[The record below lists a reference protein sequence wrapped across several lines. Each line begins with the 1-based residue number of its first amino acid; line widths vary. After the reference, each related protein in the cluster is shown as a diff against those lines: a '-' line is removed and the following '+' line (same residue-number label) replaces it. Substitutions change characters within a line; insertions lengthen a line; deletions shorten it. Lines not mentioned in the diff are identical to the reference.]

1 MYSDLL
7 LGRDRAN
14 DMTGFNKGIVVVFGM
29 CPPCTLREFYE
40 LDPELSCPT
49 HFMRGT
55 AEDIWGEEADPYGVM
70 RTTAVYWTD
79 HQDKRTC

>member
-1 MYSDLL
+1 M
-7 LGRDRAN
+7 
-14 DMTGFNKGIVVVFGM
+14 MGFDNSIIVAFGI

-40 LDPELSCPT
+40 LNPELPCPP

-70 RTTAVYWTD
+70 RTMAADWTD
-79 HQDKRTC
+79 DQEESTC